1 MENIIL
7 YAKWEEEKLYL
18 KSQKY
23 KVGEND
29 IDNYEENDVYLDK
42 IEPETTVAELI
53 NNCETNGIISVIN
66 EEGKELEE
74 DELVGTNMTIKV
86 TRYDEEI
93 TLTAVVMGD
102 LDGNGKVTATDLS
115 TLNQTVL
122 QLIQL
127 KGASF
132 KAADLDD
139 NEKITATDLSTENN
153 AILKNINGNN
163 KFPVYYAHISSNIS
177 LVLL

>member
-1 MENIIL
+1 MFHTKSPLSAPGREN
-7 YAKWEEEKLYL
+7 
-18 KSQKY
+18 SQFFQRH
-23 KVGEND
+23 
-29 IDNYEENDVYLDK
+29 
-42 IEPETTVAELI
+42 T
-53 NNCETNGIISVIN
+53 N

-153 AILKNINGNN
+153 AILKNITLIYTKPNN
-163 KFPVYYAHISSNIS
+163 IKAQN
-177 LVLL
+177 

>member
-1 MENIIL
+1 
-7 YAKWEEEKLYL
+7 
-18 KSQKY
+18 
-23 KVGEND
+23 
-29 IDNYEENDVYLDK
+29 
-42 IEPETTVAELI
+42 
-53 NNCETNGIISVIN
+53 
-66 EEGKELEE
+66 
-74 DELVGTNMTIKV
+74 
-86 TRYDEEI
+86 
-93 TLTAVVMGD
+93 MGD

-153 AILKNINGNN
+153 AILKNITLTYTKPNN
-163 KFPVYYAHISSNIS
+163 IKAQN
-177 LVLL
+177 